1 MNQEPKRGHF
11 AKEKGEVIL
20 REHEYDGI
28 QEYDQKLP
36 NWWLF
41 TFYGAIVF
49 FIGYWVLYYNT
60 EALKTDRQNIVEAIT
75 TIQKAKDAELEKTLA
90 SLDDATLVH
99 NWATDPAIVSAG
111 EATYL
116 TNCSACHAAD
126 LSATMDVGGNKIPL
140 PGLSLTDHQW
150 KFGGKPMD
158 IFKLINQGSPADS
171 TGNNGAKMQAW
182 GQTLSPK
189 QIAELVAFIIAK
201 LPDDFKDIA
210 DHPEEHHEKDDDE
223 HDEKKDD

>member
-1 MNQEPKRGHF
+1 MSQEPKRGTF

-41 TFYGAIVF
+41 TFYGAIVWF
-49 FIGYWVLYYNT
+49 VAYWALYYHT
-60 EALKTDRQNIVEAIT
+60 GLLKTDHEEVIAR
-75 TIQKAKDAELEKTLA
+75 IQSVQQAKAAELEKTLA

-99 NWATDPAIVSAG
+99 EWATQPEVTSAG

-126 LSATMDVGGNKIPL
+126 LSATMVAGTVRVPL
-140 PGLSLTDHQW
+140 PGLPLNDHQW
-150 KFGGKPMD
+150 KFGGKPMEL
-158 IFKLINQGSPADS
+158 FKLIHEGSPPES
-171 TGNNGAKMQAW
+171 TGHNGARMQPW
-182 GQTLSPK
+182 GQMLSPK
-189 QIAELVAFIIAK
+189 QIAEVVAFLIAK
-201 LPDDFKDIA
+201 VPEDFKDIPA
-210 DHPEEHHEKDDDE
+210 R
-223 HDEKKDD
+223 